1 MAEVSPRES
10 VNLSDPDSCVLF
22 VAEKPSV
29 ALAVA
34 SAISH
39 GNHRTRGQRPL
50 VIHDCFTWFA
60 PARRRCS
67 IRVTSV
73 VGHVFG
79 LDFEASSGSRDLAS
93 VFAQKTRKVVE
104 DTSEKLGVVNHLK
117 HAADGCGWLC
127 LWLDCDRE
135 GENICY
141 EVLKVLSPF
150 TAAPDRVW
158 RARFSA
164 VTETEVKSALA
175 RLSKPNRAEAHAV
188 DVRQQLD
195 LKVGVAFTRLLT
207 RTLRDAARQRFALPA
222 LRLLQVL

>member
-1 MAEVSPRES
+1 MIPTAACSSLPRSRALHLRLPVPSHTATIAPVVSVLWSSTTVSRGLHRPVEDAPSVSPQSWGTCSASILKRH
-10 VNLSDPDSCVLF
+10 
-22 VAEKPSV
+22 
-29 ALAVA
+29 LA
-34 SAISH
+34 
-39 GNHRTRGQRPL
+39 
-50 VIHDCFTWFA
+50 
-60 PARRRCS
+60 
-67 IRVTSV
+67 
-73 VGHVFG
+73 
-79 LDFEASSGSRDLAS
+79 RDLAS